1 MSRARTQG
9 VARAQ
14 YEDRGRDA
22 RGFRSSSYCAR
33 AAATRWAMGDGR
45 WAIARRTRPRSMD
58 ESDRSMDES
67 AREGGR
73 KARARRRGAIARDG
87 TRRRR
92 AREASRQTRSRVL
105 GAEDNPF
112 HAVRISR
119 PSPAAVA
126 SRVARVVVVVVV
138 VHRRRPREAVHGSRR
153 AISRTFHL
161 SSAW

>member
-1 MSRARTQG
+1 
-9 VARAQ
+9 
-14 YEDRGRDA
+14 
-22 RGFRSSSYCAR
+22 
-33 AAATRWAMGDGR
+33 MGDR
-45 WAIARRTRPRSMD
+45 RRTGLDRWMKA
-58 ESDRSMDES
+58 SDRWT
-67 AREGGR
+67 
-73 KARARRRGAIARDG
+73 KARARAVERRARGVEDRSRATARDG
-87 TRRRR
+87 DGRARRRR
-92 AREASRQTRSRVL
+92 RQTRSRVL

-138 VHRRRPREAVHGSRR
+138 VVHRRRPREAVHGSRR